1 MGMDY
6 YDELRFERLESR
18 LEKLESRIAYLE
30 DNMETHKQIE
40 TFYCDLI
47 NQKAYEFAKVAVDEI
62 LQHPIEMTMQDIEA
76 AFGHKIKIV
85 EERSNER

>member
-1 MGMDY
+1 MGFKDDY
-6 YDELRFERLESR
+6 INYGDLRMR
-18 LEKLESRIAYLE
+18 KLEERVRFLE
-30 DNMETHKQIE
+30 ENMETHKQIE

-47 NQKAYEFAKVAVDEI
+47 DQKAYEFAKVAVDEI

-85 EERSNER
+85 EERRNER